1 MQRTAVDFVVAVADM
16 LNMNLVAEAAVAVA
30 STVGMCCSFW

>member
-16 LNMNLVAEAAVAVA
+16 LNMNEAAVAVA